1 MKVAALQMQP
11 AGSVAANLARIGQAA
26 QAAASFGAKLLV
38 TPEMGVTGYAVWDDI
53 PQLAQGRDGAMIQS
67 ITEIARTHNIAVA
80 AGFPERDGET
90 IYNSIVLAQPEGIC
104 SFYRKCHLFGKL
116 EQAAFSPSDKICP
129 VIEYAGI
136 KVAMLICYDVEFPEM
151 VRSLALAGAELILV
165 PTALPHGP
173 PAARVAQSMVP
184 TRAFENHV
192 FIIYADL
199 CGVENG
205 TPYQGSSVITGPD
218 GGVLAQAGSSETL
231 LITVIDPQNPSYAKL
246 DPYMTD
252 RRPAL
257 YKI

>member
-11 AGSVAANLARIGQAA
+11 AGSVAANLAQIGRAA

-53 PQLAQGRDGAMIQS
+53 PRLAQPRDGAIIQA
-67 ITEIARTHNIAVA
+67 IAAMASQFNIAIT
-80 AGFPERDGET
+80 AGFPERDGDT
-90 IYNSIVLAQPEGIC
+90 IYNAAVFAPPGGTPHI
-104 SFYRKCHLFGKL
+104 YRKCHLFGPL
-116 EQAAFSPSDKICP
+116 EQAAFTPAATLCP
-129 VIEYAGI
+129 IIEYAGI
-136 KVAMLICYDVEFPEM
+136 KIAMLICYDVEFPEM
-151 VRSLALAGAELILV
+151 VRSLALAGAELLLV
-165 PTALPHGP
+165 PTALPLGP
-173 PAARVAQSMVP
+173 PAARVANAMLP
-184 TRAFENHV
+184 TRAFENHI

-199 CGVENG
+199 CGTENG

-218 GGVLAQAGSSETL
+218 GAILAQAGSGETL
-231 LITVIDPQNPSYAKL
+231 LITQLNPQSPGYATL